1 MGVTTL
7 TTSLTKMC
15 GKSLLLA
22 VAAVILAQA
31 SAESWMLAIG
41 TSNITD
47 AGTDASI
54 WIQLHGEN
62 GDSEKMEMDSPK
74 DNFERNSMDLFSFE
88 TKDLGTINYITLS
101 ADRYLHGTW
110 HPAQLTLESKNG
122 PYYYFP
128 VNQWLLAPL
137 VVTPLKKRMRN
148 LHEGV
153 DISRH
158 QNVQNS

>member
-1 MGVTTL
+1 MGTTL

-22 VAAVILAQA
+22 VAAA
-31 SAESWMLAIG
+31 
-41 TSNITD
+41 
-47 AGTDASI
+47 I

-128 VNQWLLAPL
+128 VN
-137 VVTPLKKRMRN
+137 
-148 LHEGV
+148 
-153 DISRH
+153 
-158 QNVQNS
+158 